1 MTATTA
7 CKWVFI
13 FVCFAISMGA
23 GLLPMKIKGFNSNP
37 RYMGI
42 ANSFSGGVFLAIAFC
57 HIMPEAANI
66 YYNEKLQKLLK
77 KHQSIDN
84 PDEYDLDGAVQK
96 LVTQEEVEDL
106 IDEYQSSFPL
116 PYLLV
121 VLGYAFILFIDRVV
135 VDSHEVEVPIPDT
148 QSVTSSAV
156 LEVDDDLVD
165 ERKNNRGAYKLQ
177 REKAPQTTQ
186 SMLTRPNCNIN
197 DAEDDLI

>member
-57 HIMPEAANI
+57 HIMPEAVDI
-66 YYNEKLQKLLK
+66 YYHEKLLKLLK
-77 KHQSIDN
+77 KQQNKDN
-84 PDEYDLDGAVQK
+84 PDEFDLDGSGMNK
-96 LVTQEEVEDL
+96 FVTEEEVEDL

-135 VDSHEVEVPIPDT
+135 VDSHAVEVPIPDT
-148 QSVTSSAV
+148 VTVTEASVQ
-156 LEVDDDLVD
+156 DDDDDQGD
-165 ERKNNRGAYKLQ
+165 ERKNNRSAYKLN
-177 REKAPQTTQ
+177 REKSQVA
-186 SMLTRPNCNIN
+186 
-197 DAEDDLI
+197 